1 MNKNSRSSLPETMT
15 INGTTC
21 HDKQVIADNFNRF
34 FASIGEMNKTN
45 TVEHMDSSYTDYLT
59 NQIDSNFAF
68 RLIDNRYTLKII
80 KDIKMSLSNGHDG
93 ISPELLKLVNDDIS
107 SCITLII
114 NQSLTSGIFPDKLK
128 IAKVTPVHKTCD
140 KKHIN
145 NYRTI
150 SVLPVISKVFET
162 VIFDQLTEYFT
173 NNNLFNSQQYGFRK
187 NESTELAALELI
199 DRLLTQLKDFK
210 IPVNFY
216 MDLSKAF
223 DSLSH
228 DILLNKLTYYG
239 VKNSANDLLRSYLSN
254 RKQYVQI
261 DDISSSIV
269 SINTGVPQGSIL
281 GPLLFNICINDIIM
295 SSDKFN
301 FILYA
306 DDTTLN
312 ATVKSLGETA
322 ADIQL
327 SISNEL
333 QKICKWL
340 DLNKLHLNVAKSK
353 FMLFHMP
360 QKVIPYLHFSLNGSP
375 IDYVSEFIFLG
386 LTLDCNL
393 NFKSHLKTIETKISR
408 VIGLLA
414 CYIS

>member
-1 MNKNSRSSLPETMT
+1 M
-15 INGTTC
+15 
-21 HDKQVIADNFNRF
+21 
-34 FASIGEMNKTN
+34 
-45 TVEHMDSSYTDYLT
+45 
-59 NQIDSNFAF
+59 
-68 RLIDNRYTLKII
+68 
-80 KDIKMSLSNGHDG
+80 
-93 ISPELLKLVNDDIS
+93 
-107 SCITLII
+107 
-114 NQSLTSGIFPDKLK
+114 
-128 IAKVTPVHKTCD
+128 
-140 KKHIN
+140 
-145 NYRTI
+145 
-150 SVLPVISKVFET
+150 PVISKVFET

-173 NNNLFNSQQYGFRK
+173 NNNLFSSQQYGFRK
-187 NESTELAALELI
+187 NASTELAALELI

-223 DSLSH
+223 HSLSQ

-281 GPLLFNICINDIIM
+281 GPLLFNICINDIIR

-306 DDTTLN
+306 DDTTLK
-312 ATVKSLGETA
+312 ATVESFGETA

-360 QKVIPYLHFSLNGSP
+360 QKVIPQLHFSLNGSP
-375 IDYVSEFIFLG
+375 IDYVTEFIFLG

-393 NFKSHLKTIETKISR
+393 NFKSHLKTIGTKTSKLKYIFTAYLLRMIYNSL
-408 VIGLLA
+408 ILPHINYCLLA
-414 CYIS
+414 WGSNCHSIELLQKKLFELSTLNHRWLIQSLY